1 AREIAWG
8 RVSRGQRDWILLRF
22 QTSVRKMIKGQ
33 CYYMGLID
41 VEERV
46 AIPIDQSSVT
56 QTYRIGDRESHLKP
70 LFNKSSGSWSMGRTQ
85 FTKIFQF
92 KDFNQAFSFM
102 TRVALLAEKMD
113 HHPEWFN
120 VYNKVKVT
128 LWSHDVQGLSQ
139 RDIKMAT
146 FMETVAASLA
156 A

>member
-1 AREIAWG
+1 MYQAAVIG
-8 RVSRGQRDWILLRF
+8 LGLSHSLLKPVGTLSLHSFSRIRIESLSTSSILLR
-22 QTSVRKMIKGQ
+22 KMPLSPKLTG
-33 CYYMGLID
+33 
-41 VEERV
+41 E
-46 AIPIDQSSVT
+46 
-56 QTYRIGDRESHLKP
+56 DRESHLKP
-70 LFNKSSGSWSMGRTQ
+70 LLQKQWVLEDG
-85 FTKIFQF
+85 KEAIHKDFQF

-128 LWSHDVQGLSQ
+128 LWSHDVQGLSE